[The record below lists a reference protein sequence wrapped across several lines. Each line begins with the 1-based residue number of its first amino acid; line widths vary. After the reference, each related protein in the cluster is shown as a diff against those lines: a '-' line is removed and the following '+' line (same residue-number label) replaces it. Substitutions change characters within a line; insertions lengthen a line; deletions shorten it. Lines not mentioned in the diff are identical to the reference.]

1 MVAESGSGLTHE
13 EIQAAE
19 GLLRFIDES
28 PSAFHAVSALRARF
42 DEAGFVFL
50 PETQTWS
57 CKPGGCYYTKAH
69 PLTHPAAVAAGFS
82 SILGSIEVREIMGN
96 PEQHTQSISKR
107 RVLIVAACIAAA
119 TFVLLICAEI
129 FLPSKPPSFFGLG
142 FGPSS
147 TTGFMVLLGPALAA
161 WAFSIYVR
169 CPDATIRNQLIAIA
183 ALLRFGCSTLS

>member
-1 MVAESGSGLTHE
+1 
-13 EIQAAE
+13 
-19 GLLRFIDES
+19 
-28 PSAFHAVSALRARF
+28 
-42 DEAGFVFL
+42 
-50 PETQTWS
+50 
-57 CKPGGCYYTKAH
+57 
-69 PLTHPAAVAAGFS
+69 
-82 SILGSIEVREIMGN
+82 MGN

-119 TFVLLICAEI
+119 TFALLICAEI

-183 ALLRFGCSTLS
+183 ALLAFWLLDVIVKYPMKSDLGTSICW

>member
-1 MVAESGSGLTHE
+1 MHSSKAATIEVKLGIKEVTRGARVGLKN
-13 EIQAAE
+13 
-19 GLLRFIDES
+19 
-28 PSAFHAVSALRARF
+28 P
-42 DEAGFVFL
+42 
-50 PETQTWS
+50 P
-57 CKPGGCYYTKAH
+57 KPGPNSATNTQAPNPKAH

-161 WAFSIYVR
+161 WAKS
-169 CPDATIRNQLIAIA
+169 L
-183 ALLRFGCSTLS
+183 

>member
-1 MVAESGSGLTHE
+1 
-13 EIQAAE
+13 
-19 GLLRFIDES
+19 
-28 PSAFHAVSALRARF
+28 
-42 DEAGFVFL
+42 
-50 PETQTWS
+50 
-57 CKPGGCYYTKAH
+57 
-69 PLTHPAAVAAGFS
+69 
-82 SILGSIEVREIMGN
+82 MGN
-96 PEQHTQSISKR
+96 PEQHTQSVSKR

-183 ALLRFGCSTLS
+183 ALLAFWLLDVIVKYPMKSDLGTSIC

>member
-1 MVAESGSGLTHE
+1 
-13 EIQAAE
+13 
-19 GLLRFIDES
+19 
-28 PSAFHAVSALRARF
+28 
-42 DEAGFVFL
+42 
-50 PETQTWS
+50 
-57 CKPGGCYYTKAH
+57 
-69 PLTHPAAVAAGFS
+69 
-82 SILGSIEVREIMGN
+82 MGN

-119 TFVLLICAEI
+119 TFALLICAEI

-183 ALLRFGCSTLS
+183 ALLAFWLLDVIVKYPMKSDLGTSICWYLYYVPMTFIRAPYIVDAHEGATPLATVDGRIVAVRAGNQLGVAFHPELDDDLRIHKLFVSLIG